1 MSEFVINIQESKLD
15 EKIEI
20 LVIDLNEEKN
30 SSQLV

>member
-20 LVIDLNEEKN
+20 LVIESNEEKN